1 MGTGRPLP
9 LSPSYRWEEASSFAI
24 TPLAFIPDAHP
35 DVLEVAPRRLVGDEL
50 GGDVCDPPGRVVP
63 RLEPDLR
70 LALFPQRSP
79 FPQATVALLGDEN
92 VPSYPREVRS

>member
-1 MGTGRPLP
+1 MGVGRPLP
-9 LSPSYRWEEASSFAI
+9 LSPSYRWAKACKLRESSFA
-24 TPLAFIPDAHP
+24 LVSDAYP

-50 GGDVCDPPGRVVP
+50 GGDVGDPPGRFVP

-79 FPQATVALLGDEN
+79 FHPL
-92 VPSYPREVRS
+92 R